1 MKQKRR
7 VFDQAFKLEAVKLIV
22 EQNFPVSE
30 VSKQLSV
37 HPNSI
42 YRWVNEYEEHGEQAF
57 PGRGTA
63 LFSTQLEI
71 RKLKKE
77 NQSLR
82 EELELL
88 KKFRAFLK

>member
-7 VFDQAFKLEAVKLIV
+7 VFDRQFKVTAAKLIL
-22 EQNFPVSE
+22 EDSIPVSE
-30 VSKQLSV
+30 VSKQLQV
-37 HPNSI
+37 HPNSL
-42 YRWVNEYEEHGEQAF
+42 YRWVTEYEEHGENAF

-63 LFSTQLEI
+63 LFGMQLEI
-71 RKLKKE
+71 KKLKRD
-77 NQSLR
+77 NQALV